1 MLILLIYLNLILWL
15 FWIEIVTTTKG
26 SSHLKV
32 YDVNQEDTECI
43 IRNPSSDESI
53 LKIFVSPSRFIARLF
68 FFFLAMARSQ
78 DIYWRQNVFFF
89 FVQTNNKSLKVAAMT
104 DFNKVIVF
112 DIKDKTTSVVMA
124 SDIKV
129 SELGEVVAVAPS
141 GDNIVVT
148 GTKSFK
154 IYDEITE
161 ETLAYIWDTKKGLKS
176 VLSFISMKL
185 LMLWKCLNN
194 CEIKRLL
201 FLDFVACF
209 HKFLVPQAVK

>member
-1 MLILLIYLNLILWL
+1 MYHS
-15 FWIEIVTTTKG
+15 EP
-26 SSHLKV
+26 
-32 YDVNQEDTECI
+32 I
-43 IRNPSSDESI
+43 IRRKHTQNICKFVEVCEFFYINQIAD
-53 LKIFVSPSRFIARLF
+53 KIFDTNALLF
-68 FFFLAMARSQ
+68 FL
-78 DIYWRQNVFFF
+78 
-89 FVQTNNKSLKVAAMT
+89 QTNNKSLKVAAMT

-148 GTKSFK
+148 GTRSFK

-185 LMLWKCLNN
+185 FML
-194 CEIKRLL
+194 
-201 FLDFVACF
+201 
-209 HKFLVPQAVK
+209 

>member
-1 MLILLIYLNLILWL
+1 M
-15 FWIEIVTTTKG
+15 
-26 SSHLKV
+26 
-32 YDVNQEDTECI
+32 NQEDTECI

-68 FFFLAMARSQ
+68 FFFWQWPDLR
-78 DIYWRQNVFFF
+78 IYIEDKMFFF
-89 FVQTNNKSLKVAAMT
+89 FAQTNNKSLKVAAMT

-185 LMLWKCLNN
+185 LML
-194 CEIKRLL
+194 
-201 FLDFVACF
+201 
-209 HKFLVPQAVK
+209 

>member
-1 MLILLIYLNLILWL
+1 M
-15 FWIEIVTTTKG
+15 
-26 SSHLKV
+26 
-32 YDVNQEDTECI
+32 NQEDTECI

-53 LKIFVSPSRFIARLF
+53 LKIFVSPSRFIARLVF
-68 FFFLAMARSQ
+68 GINQISGYILKT
-78 DIYWRQNVFFF
+78 NVLFF

-185 LMLWKCLNN
+185 LML
-194 CEIKRLL
+194 
-201 FLDFVACF
+201 
-209 HKFLVPQAVK
+209 

>member
-1 MLILLIYLNLILWL
+1 M
-15 FWIEIVTTTKG
+15 
-26 SSHLKV
+26 KV

-53 LKIFVSPSRFIARLF
+53 LKIFVSPSRFIARLVF
-68 FFFLAMARSQ
+68 GINQISGYILKT
-78 DIYWRQNVFFF
+78 NVLFF

-185 LMLWKCLNN
+185 LML
-194 CEIKRLL
+194 
-201 FLDFVACF
+201 
-209 HKFLVPQAVK
+209 

>member
-1 MLILLIYLNLILWL
+1 M
-15 FWIEIVTTTKG
+15 
-26 SSHLKV
+26 KV

-53 LKIFVSPSRFIARLF
+53 LKIFVSPFRFIARLF
-68 FFFLAMARSQ
+68 FFFGNDQISGYILKT
-78 DIYWRQNVFFF
+78 NVLFF

-129 SELGEVVAVAPS
+129 SELGEVVAVSPS

-185 LMLWKCLNN
+185 LML
-194 CEIKRLL
+194 
-201 FLDFVACF
+201 
-209 HKFLVPQAVK
+209 

>member
-1 MLILLIYLNLILWL
+1 M
-15 FWIEIVTTTKG
+15 
-26 SSHLKV
+26 
-32 YDVNQEDTECI
+32 NQEDTECI

-53 LKIFVSPSRFIARLF
+53 LKIFVSPSRFIARLVF
-68 FFFLAMARSQ
+68 GINQISGYILKT
-78 DIYWRQNVFFF
+78 NVLFF

-129 SELGEVVAVAPS
+129 SELGEVVAVSPS

-176 VLSFISMKL
+176 VLSFTSMKFF
-185 LMLWKCLNN
+185 ML
-194 CEIKRLL
+194 
-201 FLDFVACF
+201 
-209 HKFLVPQAVK
+209 

>member
-1 MLILLIYLNLILWL
+1 MSFFYI
-15 FWIEIVTTTKG
+15 
-26 SSHLKV
+26 
-32 YDVNQEDTECI
+32 NQIAD
-43 IRNPSSDESI
+43 
-53 LKIFVSPSRFIARLF
+53 KIFDTNALLF
-68 FFFLAMARSQ
+68 FL
-78 DIYWRQNVFFF
+78 
-89 FVQTNNKSLKVAAMT
+89 QTNNKSLKVAAMT

-148 GTKSFK
+148 GTRSFK

-161 ETLAYIWDTKKGLKS
+161 ETLAYIWDTKKGLIS

-185 LMLWKCLNN
+185 FML
-194 CEIKRLL
+194 
-201 FLDFVACF
+201 
-209 HKFLVPQAVK
+209 

>member
-1 MLILLIYLNLILWL
+1 M
-15 FWIEIVTTTKG
+15 
-26 SSHLKV
+26 
-32 YDVNQEDTECI
+32 NQEDTECI

-53 LKIFVSPSRFIARLF
+53 LKIFVSPSRFIARLVF
-68 FFFLAMARSQ
+68 GINQISGYILKT
-78 DIYWRQNVFFF
+78 NVLFF

-176 VLSFISMKL
+176 VLSFI
-185 LMLWKCLNN
+185 
-194 CEIKRLL
+194 
-201 FLDFVACF
+201 
-209 HKFLVPQAVK
+209 

>member
-1 MLILLIYLNLILWL
+1 M
-15 FWIEIVTTTKG
+15 
-26 SSHLKV
+26 
-32 YDVNQEDTECI
+32 NQEDTECI

-53 LKIFVSPSRFIARLF
+53 LKIFVSPSRFIARLVFGINQISGYILKTNVLF
-68 FFFLAMARSQ
+68 FF
-78 DIYWRQNVFFF
+78 I
-89 FVQTNNKSLKVAAMT
+89 QTNNKSLKVAAMT

-185 LMLWKCLNN
+185 LML
-194 CEIKRLL
+194 
-201 FLDFVACF
+201 
-209 HKFLVPQAVK
+209 

>member
-1 MLILLIYLNLILWL
+1 M
-15 FWIEIVTTTKG
+15 
-26 SSHLKV
+26 KV

-53 LKIFVSPSRFIARLF
+53 LKIFVSPSRFIARLVF
-68 FFFLAMARSQ
+68 GINQISGYILKT
-78 DIYWRQNVFFF
+78 NVLFF

-129 SELGEVVAVAPS
+129 SELGEVVAVSPS

-176 VLSFISMKL
+176 VLSFTSMKFF
-185 LMLWKCLNN
+185 ML
-194 CEIKRLL
+194 
-201 FLDFVACF
+201 
-209 HKFLVPQAVK
+209 

>member
-1 MLILLIYLNLILWL
+1 MK
-15 FWIEIVTTTKG
+15 TK
-26 SSHLKV
+26 
-32 YDVNQEDTECI
+32 C
-43 IRNPSSDESI
+43 
-53 LKIFVSPSRFIARLF
+53 
-68 FFFLAMARSQ
+68 
-78 DIYWRQNVFFF
+78 FFF
-89 FVQTNNKSLKVAAMT
+89 FVQTNNRSLKVAAMT

-141 GDNIVVT
+141 DDNIVVT

-185 LMLWKCLNN
+185 LML
-194 CEIKRLL
+194 
-201 FLDFVACF
+201 
-209 HKFLVPQAVK
+209 

>member
-1 MLILLIYLNLILWL
+1 MSFFYI
-15 FWIEIVTTTKG
+15 
-26 SSHLKV
+26 
-32 YDVNQEDTECI
+32 NQIAD
-43 IRNPSSDESI
+43 
-53 LKIFVSPSRFIARLF
+53 KIFDTNALLF
-68 FFFLAMARSQ
+68 FL
-78 DIYWRQNVFFF
+78 
-89 FVQTNNKSLKVAAMT
+89 QTNNKSLKVAAMT

-148 GTKSFK
+148 GTRSFK

-185 LMLWKCLNN
+185 FML
-194 CEIKRLL
+194 
-201 FLDFVACF
+201 
-209 HKFLVPQAVK
+209 